1 MNDLES
7 VSFSFKN
14 CMMKQIG
21 LSICLLILILSCA
34 NDKESEN
41 KKPDV
46 ATTEISSETVTGIDP
61 TEYFTPGAMH
71 QWLASFTGTWEA
83 NVVSFMDPTKPD
95 TSKLIQ
101 TYSMILNGLYQ
112 NASLT
117 GTMMGM
123 PFEGRSINGYDNAK
137 KKFQTTWIDNFSSGF
152 TYMTGD
158 YDSTSKTLNLKGTQ
172 PNPST
177 GKDMGIREV
186 MKIIDNDTY
195 ILEMYGDGPAGK
207 EIKFMEGTFKRKK

>member
-1 MNDLES
+1 
-7 VSFSFKN
+7 
-14 CMMKQIG
+14 MKQTA
-21 LSICLLILILSCA
+21 LSICVTIFLLSCA
-34 NDKESEN
+34 NDKASES
-41 KKPDV
+41 KKTDIV
-46 ATTEISSETVTGIDP
+46 TTEIITETETGIDP
-61 TEYFTPGAMH
+61 TEFFTPGPKH

-83 NVVSFMDPTKPD
+83 DVIGYMDPAKPD

-112 NASLT
+112 EAKLT

-123 PFEGRSINGYDNAK
+123 PFEGRSINGFDNAK
-137 KKFQTTWIDNFSSGF
+137 KKFQTTWMDSFSSGF

-172 PNPST
+172 SNPST
-177 GKDMGIREV
+177 GKDMGIREI

-195 ILEMYGDGPAGK
+195 TLTMYGDGPGGK
-207 EIKFMEGTFKRKK
+207 EIKYMEGTFKRKK